1 MGVLTTLTAGD
12 QKAPVEWLVRAIYR
26 CEEELD
32 YGSKGGAGSLL
43 SCIH

>member
-12 QKAPVEWLVRAIYR
+12 QKAPVEWLARAIYR

-32 YGSKGGAGSLL
+32 YGAGSLL